1 MGKARPRKA
10 RMGKARPRHAW
21 QCRPRHAWQCRP
33 RHALVRQWPQYASGL
48 STLVAS
54 VR

>member
-10 RMGKARPRHAW
+10 RMGKA
-21 QCRPRHAWQCRP
+21 RPRHAWQCRP

-54 VR
+54 ELF